1 MSQGEIQF
9 FEQNQISMFGDQ
21 LRNILPSTKA
31 KKTYVAVDNERLN
44 LYFLLNNSQRE
55 GGKLLCERMSK
66 KEQYIE

>member
-31 KKTYVAVDNERLN
+31 KTYVAVDNERLN

-66 KEQYIE
+66 KEQNIE